1 MGVAPRR
8 IGKYEIVEQIGM
20 GGFGVV
26 YKAWDPF
33 IQRWV
38 ALKTCTASDEEATKR
53 FFREAQLA
61 GALQH
66 PNITLIFDFGIE
78 GNTPYFVQ
86 EFLSG
91 TDLDEL
97 LKQQRL
103 SLAAIVGILVQTCN
117 GLEFAHSRGIV
128 HRDIKPA
135 NVRVLEDG
143 SVKIMD
149 FGIAKLIESDSHLTK
164 TGVALGTAGYL
175 SPEQLT
181 GKPLDAR
188 TDIFSLGV
196 MAYELITG
204 VRPFVGPN
212 ISNVI
217 YQILNQDPLPPRRRN
232 SSCPELLESAVLRCL
247 AKNPEHRYASVRDL
261 SRDLKRVQASL
272 PTASKETTSTGAVR
286 AELSHAS
293 WGPDK
298 AVTAPTEL
306 AARPLQRLPA
316 DAPTQAPVRRRRGI
330 AVLAAAAAVLLL
342 GSLAVLM
349 RAGLGTAPAGTAID
363 RAFPAT
369 PPPLPSPTVAVMV
382 LPTPEPTAAPTPPP
396 APVAVDLFVDP
407 PSLVEVEG
415 RSLGKV
421 QFVTVHLVP
430 GRHRIRQVIE
440 GYRDTT
446 TEVDITP
453 TTRRLNLTL
462 PPFGLLTVLQDLGQ
476 PTTGVTIFLDGEKL
490 GGLPLL
496 ERKVA
501 AGERTLKVVWPDG
514 GVFEETITISA
525 AGHTRLTVW
534 PRS

>member
-1 MGVAPRR
+1 MGESPKR

-66 PNITLIFDFGIE
+66 PNITLIFDFGVE
-78 GNTPYFVQ
+78 DATPYFVQ

-103 SLAAIVGILVQTCN
+103 SLAGILGILVQACT

-149 FGIAKLIESDSHLTK
+149 FGIAKLMESDSRLTQ

-188 TDIFSLGV
+188 TDIFSVGV
-196 MAYELITG
+196 MAYELVTG
-204 VRPFVGPN
+204 VRPFAGPN

-232 SSCPELLESAVLRCL
+232 PSCPELLETAVLRCL
-247 AKNPEHRYASVRDL
+247 AKDPERRYATVRDL
-261 SRDLKRVQASL
+261 SADLKRVLASL
-272 PTASKETTSTGAVR
+272 PSTTKETTSTGAVR
-286 AELSHAS
+286 DELSRTS
-293 WGPDK
+293 WGPEQ

-306 AARPLQRLPA
+306 AARPLQRLPG
-316 DAPTQAPVRRRRGI
+316 DAPAPSPARRRRRT
-330 AVLAAAAAVLLL
+330 VLVAAAAAVVALGALGWGLL
-342 GSLAVLM
+342 
-349 RAGLGTAPAGTAID
+349 AGRRSAPGGGDTGQD
-363 RAFPAT
+363 FPPT
-369 PPPLPSPTVAVMV
+369 PPSLPSPTFAALV
-382 LPTPEPTAAPTPPP
+382 LPTPEPTAAPTPAP

-407 PSLVEVEG
+407 PSLVEIDG
-415 RSLGKV
+415 RSVGKV
-421 QFVTVHLVP
+421 QFVTVNLSL

-446 TEVDITP
+446 TEVEVTP
-453 TTRRLNLTL
+453 STRRLNLTL

-476 PTTGVTIFLDGEKL
+476 PTAGVRIFLDGEEL
-490 GGLPLL
+490 GGLPAM

-501 AGERTLKVVWPDG
+501 AGDRALRVIWPDG
-514 GVFEETITISA
+514 RVFEETITVTA

>member
-1 MGVAPRR
+1 MGEAPKR

-78 GNTPYFVQ
+78 GGVPYFVQ

-103 SLAAIVGILVQTCN
+103 SLAGIIGILVQVCA

-149 FGIAKLIESDSHLTK
+149 FGIAKLMESDSRLTQ

-204 VRPFVGPN
+204 VRPFAGPN

-217 YQILNQDPLPPRRRN
+217 YQILNQDPLPLRRRN
-232 SSCPELLESAVLRCL
+232 PSCPELLENAVLRCL
-247 AKNPEHRYASVRDL
+247 AKDPEHRYGSVRDL
-261 SRDLKRVQASL
+261 AADLKRVLAVL
-272 PTASKETTSTGAVR
+272 PSTTKHTTSTGAVR
-286 AELSHAS
+286 EELSRVSH
-293 WGPDK
+293 GPER

-306 AARPLQRLPA
+306 AARPLQRLPGE
-316 DAPTQAPVRRRRGI
+316 APAPAPRRSRQ
-330 AVLAAAAAVLLL
+330 VVVLLL
-342 GSLAVLM
+342 AVGAALLGV
-349 RAGLGTAPAGTAID
+349 AGWLVLGGPGLFSYDSGRTAPA
-363 RAFPAT
+363 
-369 PPPLPSPTVAVMV
+369 PPPLPSPTHVAFVP
-382 LPTPEPTAAPTPPP
+382 PTPEPTAEPSPTP
-396 APVAVDLFVDP
+396 APVPVDLFVDP
-407 PSLVEVEG
+407 PSLVEVDG

-421 QFVTVHLVP
+421 QFVTVTLTP

-440 GYRDTT
+440 GYREAT

-453 TTRRLNLTL
+453 ATRRLNLTL
-462 PPFGLLTVLQDLGQ
+462 PPFGLLTVMPDLGQ
-476 PTTGVTIFLDGEKL
+476 PTAGVKVYIDGELL
-490 GGLPLL
+490 GGLPTTD
-496 ERKVA
+496 RKVA
-501 AGERTLKVVWPDG
+501 AGDRRLKVVWPDG
-514 GVFEETITISA
+514 GAFEETITISA

>member
-1 MGVAPRR
+1 MGEVPKR
-8 IGKYEIVEQIGM
+8 IGKYEVVEQIGM

-78 GNTPYFVQ
+78 DATPYFVQ

-97 LKQQRL
+97 VKQQRL
-103 SLAAIVGILVQTCN
+103 SLAGIVGILVQVCA

-149 FGIAKLIESDSHLTK
+149 FGIAKLMESDSRLTQ

-188 TDIFSLGV
+188 TDIFSVGV
-196 MAYELITG
+196 MAYELVSG
-204 VRPFVGPN
+204 VRPFAGPN

-232 SSCPELLESAVLRCL
+232 PSCPELLETALLRCL
-247 AKNPEHRYASVRDL
+247 AKDPERRYATVRDL
-261 SRDLKRVQASL
+261 SADLKRVLAAL
-272 PTASKETTSTGAVR
+272 PTTSRQTTSTGAVR
-286 AELSHAS
+286 EELSRAS
-293 WGPDK
+293 YGPEQ

-306 AARPLQRLPA
+306 AARPLQRLPGDGPA
-316 DAPTQAPVRRRRGI
+316 PAPTRWRRTPFL
-330 AVLAAAAAVLLL
+330 VAAASAMVLGALGWLLL
-342 GSLAVLM
+342 GERASAPGVAEVGTGSL
-349 RAGLGTAPAGTAID
+349 P
-363 RAFPAT
+363 T
-369 PPPLPSPTVAVMV
+369 PPPLPTPAHGAYV
-382 LPTPEPTAAPTPPP
+382 LPTPEPTAAPPPTP

-407 PSLVEVEG
+407 PSLVEVDG

-421 QFVTVHLVP
+421 QFVTVTLSP

-446 TEVDITP
+446 TEVEVTP
-453 TTRRLNLTL
+453 STRRLNLTL

-476 PTTGVTIFLDGEKL
+476 PTAGVAVFLDGEEL
-490 GGLPLL
+490 GGLPAM

-501 AGERTLKVVWPDG
+501 AGERALRVVWPDG
-514 GVFEETITISA
+514 GVFEETITVTA

>member
-1 MGVAPRR
+1 MGETPKR

-78 GNTPYFVQ
+78 GATPYFVQ

-97 LKQQRL
+97 IKQQRL
-103 SLAAIVGILVQTCN
+103 TLVGVIGILLQVCA

-149 FGIAKLIESDSHLTK
+149 FGIAKLMESDSRLTQ

-188 TDIFSLGV
+188 TDIFSVGV

-204 VRPFVGPN
+204 VRPFAGPN
-212 ISNVI
+212 ISNII

-232 SSCPELLESAVLRCL
+232 PSCPELLEAAVLRCL
-247 AKNPEHRYASVRDL
+247 AKDPERRYATVREL
-261 SRDLKRVQASL
+261 AADLKRALAAL
-272 PTASKETTSTGAVR
+272 PTSTSATTSTGAVR
-286 AELSHAS
+286 EELSRAS
-293 WGPDK
+293 SGPEQ

-306 AARPLQRLPA
+306 AARPLQRLPG
-316 DAPTQAPVRRRRGI
+316 DAPGPAPRRQRT
-330 AVLAAAAAVLLL
+330 VLVAAAAAVILVGALGWMLLAGR
-342 GSLAVLM
+342 GSAPGGAGVR
-349 RAGLGTAPAGTAID
+349 RASSP
-363 RAFPAT
+363 T
-369 PPPLPSPTVAVMV
+369 PPPLPSPTFAALV
-382 LPTPEPTAAPTPPP
+382 LPTPEPTATATPTP
-396 APVAVDLFVDP
+396 APIAVDLFVDP
-407 PSLVEVEG
+407 PSLVEIDG

-421 QFVTVHLVP
+421 QFVTVHLTP
-430 GRHRIRQVIE
+430 GRHRVRQVIE
-440 GYRDTT
+440 GYRDTA
-446 TEVDITP
+446 TEVEITP
-453 TTRRLNLTL
+453 STRRLNLTL
-462 PPFGLLTVLQDLGQ
+462 PPFGLLTVVQDLGQ
-476 PTTGVTIFLDGEKL
+476 PTAGVRVFLDGQEL

-501 AGERTLKVVWPDG
+501 AGERALKVVWPDG
-514 GVFEETITISA
+514 GVFEETISITP

>member
-1 MGVAPRR
+1 MGEAPKR

-38 ALKTCTASDEEATKR
+38 ALKTCTTSDEETTKR

-78 GNTPYFVQ
+78 GNIPYFVQ

-91 TDLDEL
+91 TDLDEMIR
-97 LKQQRL
+97 QQRL
-103 SLAAIVGILVQTCN
+103 SLTGIVGVLLQVCA

-149 FGIAKLIESDSHLTK
+149 FGIAKLMESDSRLTQ

-188 TDIFSLGV
+188 TDIFSVGV
-196 MAYELITG
+196 MAYELVTG

-232 SSCPELLESAVLRCL
+232 PACPEVLEAAILRCL
-247 AKNPEHRYASVRDL
+247 AKDPAKRYGSVREL
-261 SRDLKRVQASL
+261 AADLKRVLAAL
-272 PTASKETTSTGAVR
+272 PTTTKQSTSTGAVR
-286 AELSHAS
+286 EELSRVSVNAES
-293 WGPDK
+293 
-298 AVTAPTEL
+298 ALTAPTEL
-306 AARPLQRLPA
+306 AARPLQRLPG
-316 DAPTQAPVRRRRGI
+316 DA
-330 AVLAAAAAVLLL
+330 
-342 GSLAVLM
+342 
-349 RAGLGTAPAGTAID
+349 
-363 RAFPAT
+363 PAT
-369 PPPLPSPTVAVMV
+369 PARRSRRTLVVATVGAVAILALGGWWWVEQRAETTSAANPLPKTIPSPPPVPTPTYAAFV
-382 LPTPEPTAAPTPPP
+382 LPTPEPTPYSPTPAP
-396 APVAVDLFVDP
+396 AVVSVDLFVDP
-407 PSLVEVEG
+407 PSLVEVDG

-421 QFVTVHLVP
+421 QFVTIPLSV
-430 GRHRIRQVIE
+430 GRHRLRQVIE
-440 GYRDTT
+440 GYREATS
-446 TEVDITP
+446 EVEVTP

-462 PPFGLLTVLQDLGQ
+462 PPFGLLSVLQDLGQ
-476 PTTGVTIFLDGEKL
+476 PTAGAKVYLDGELL
-490 GGLPLL
+490 GDLPTL

-501 AGERTLKVVWPDG
+501 AGERRLRVVWPDG
-514 GVFEETITISA
+514 GEFEESIQVTA